1 MLKNLLLT
9 VSSIALAAG
18 IFAASPFATTVVR
31 AADQSKPKVVTIPAT
46 RTAPVSGKQMYANYC
61 APCHGT
67 DGRGKGPAAAAL
79 KVPPTDLTV
88 LSRNNHGKFPDT
100 HVVSVMQF
108 GTGVQ
113 AHGSENMPIWGPILG
128 HMSANNA
135 QDKQLRISNLSRY
148 LQSIQAK

>member
-1 MLKNLLLT
+1 MLKRLLLT
-9 VSSIALAAG
+9 TVAVA
-18 IFAASPFATTVVR
+18 FAIGMGY
-31 AADQSKPKVVTIPAT
+31 ADQSRSKITIPVT
-46 RTAPVSGKQMYANYC
+46 KTSPTSGHEMYANYC